1 MELDSEDDKKAHDS
15 DKGNNEQEPIQ
26 LKPCEL
32 SWSFLFSIRVGSVK
46 MIKAMS
52 EKTFKNRKKN
62 LKEKLKKS

>member
-46 MIKAMS
+46 MIKAMK
-52 EKTFKNRKKN
+52 EKTFKN
-62 LKEKLKKS
+62 